1 MFNLQGFYYFAILE
15 DLALRFIWALSF
27 YLTEMKIVSGDIMT
41 SITGILEVFRWVQ
54 RTEILISDF
63 LY

>member
-41 SITGILEVFRWVQ
+41 SITGILEVFRWVE
-54 RTEILISDF
+54 RK
-63 LY
+63 